1 MKQYLIPTNGFFV
14 IMQLIAFIVT
24 IASLIYTTDY
34 SLFWYSLIGY
44 FLITC
49 LGITVTN
56 HRLLTHRSYKVFKPI
71 EYLFAYF
78 ANMGCTGSG
87 VGWSFVH
94 RVHHQHTD
102 VPGDPHS
109 PVTLGPLGA
118 FIGDY
123 TTDFNK
129 WLVKDIINDPMHRL
143 MHEYYIAIVLG
154 TMTILYMISPIVLVY
169 GLLIPIF
176 LNTMASRMSN
186 WVDHCS
192 KFGTRDYNIKDHSH
206 NVWWWSI
213 LTFGE
218 GWHNNHHADPGSFR
232 IGKKWYQFDVGR
244 YVIEL
249 LILTRL
255 AKSKG

>member
-1 MKQYLIPTNGFFV
+1 V
-14 IMQLIAFIVT
+14 
-24 IASLIYTTDY
+24 
-34 SLFWYSLIGY
+34 
-44 FLITC
+44 
-49 LGITVTN
+49 
-56 HRLLTHRSYKVFKPI
+56 
-71 EYLFAYF
+71 
-78 ANMGCTGSG
+78 
-87 VGWSFVH
+87 
-94 RVHHQHTD
+94 
-102 VPGDPHS
+102 
-109 PVTLGPLGA
+109 GA

-123 TTDFNK
+123 TANFNK
-129 WLVKDIINDPMHRL
+129 WLVKDIINDPIHRF
-143 MHEYYIAIVLG
+143 MHEYYIVIVLG
-154 TMTILYMISPIVLVY
+154 TMMILYMISPIVLLY

-206 NVWWWSI
+206 NVWWWAI

-218 GWHNNHHADPGSFR
+218 GWHNNHHADPGSFK

-255 AKSKG
+255 AKAKG